1 MNTEGQKSNNR
12 LLLFISLA
20 VFLFAILGTQIVHA
34 NNKVKLYF
42 FWGKGCPHCAQE
54 EIFLEHLKKK
64 YPQLEVKSYEV
75 WYDKENGRLFTQLAG
90 AYGTRPE
97 GVPTTFI
104 GEFQPVVGYRNY
116 EITGKVIE
124 DRVRS
129 CIKQGCTEPIEKLG
143 NPSGQREI
151 AGREEKI
158 ITLPVFG
165 KVDTSRMTLPVLTI
179 ILAGL
184 DGFNPCAFFVL
195 FTLLSILVFAQSR
208 KRMLLIGGT
217 FVFFSGFIYFLFMSA
232 WLNLFLHVGQ
242 LKIITRIAGVIALII
257 ASINIKDFFF
267 FKEGISLAIP
277 ERAKPKLFE
286 RMRKLLKATSLTSM
300 MMGTIVLAIA
310 ANAYELLCTI
320 GFPMVFTRVLTL
332 HSLPGFKYYLYLIFY
347 NMIYIIPLAVIV
359 LFFSI
364 TLGSRKLTEWQG
376 QVLKL
381 ISGLMM
387 LSLGFVL
394 LINPALF
401 NNIFVAV
408 GLLAIVLTT
417 AGIMIFIA
425 GRLRRSRGK
434 C

>member
-1 MNTEGQKSNNR
+1 
-12 LLLFISLA
+12 
-20 VFLFAILGTQIVHA
+20 
-34 NNKVKLYF
+34 
-42 FWGKGCPHCAQE
+42 
-54 EIFLEHLKKK
+54 
-64 YPQLEVKSYEV
+64 
-75 WYDKENGRLFTQLAG
+75 
-90 AYGTRPE
+90 
-97 GVPTTFI
+97 
-104 GEFQPVVGYRNY
+104 
-116 EITGKVIE
+116 
-124 DRVRS
+124 
-129 CIKQGCTEPIEKLG
+129 
-143 NPSGQREI
+143 
-151 AGREEKI
+151 
-158 ITLPVFG
+158 
-165 KVDTSRMTLPVLTI
+165 
-179 ILAGL
+179 
-184 DGFNPCAFFVL
+184 
-195 FTLLSILVFAQSR
+195 
-208 KRMLLIGGT
+208 MLLIGGT
-217 FVFFSGFIYFLFMSA
+217 FVFFSGFIYFLFMAA
-232 WLNLFLHVGQ
+232 WLNLFLHIGQ
-242 LKIITRIAGVIALII
+242 LKIMTTIAGVIALII

-277 ERAKPKLFE
+277 EKAKPKLFE
-286 RMRKLLKATSLTSM
+286 HMRKLLKATSLTSM
-300 MMGTIVLAIA
+300 MIGAVVLAIA

-387 LSLGFVL
+387 LSLGIVL

-425 GRLRRSRGK
+425 KRLRRSRGK
-434 C
+434 G

>member
-1 MNTEGQKSNNR
+1 VCSPVKGIHT
-12 LLLFISLA
+12 FIFLA
-20 VFLFAILGTQIVHA
+20 VYLFAILDTQIVHA
-34 NNKVKLYF
+34 DNKVKLYF

-75 WYDKENGRLFTQLAG
+75 WYDKENGRLFTQMAE

-124 DRVRS
+124 DRVKY
-129 CIKQGCTEPIEKLG
+129 CIIQGCTDPIEKLG
-143 NPSGQREI
+143 KPSQKEI
-151 AGREEKI
+151 SAQEDKI

-165 KVDTSRMTLPVLTI
+165 KVDTSKMTLPVLTI

-195 FTLLSILVFAQSR
+195 FTLLSILVFVKSR

-217 FVFFSGFIYFLFMSA
+217 FVFFSGFIYFLFMAA
-232 WLNLFLHVGQ
+232 WLNLFLHIGQ
-242 LKIITRIAGVIALII
+242 LKIITTIAGIIALII
-257 ASINIKDFFF
+257 AAINIKDFFF
-267 FKEGISLAIP
+267 FKKGISLAIP
-277 ERAKPKLFE
+277 EKAKPKLFD
-286 RMRKLLKATSLTSM
+286 RMRKLLKVTSLTSM

-387 LSLGFVL
+387 LSLGIVL

-417 AGIMIFIA
+417 AGVMIFVA
-425 GRLRRSRGK
+425 RRLRRSGGK
-434 C
+434 G

>member
-1 MNTEGQKSNNR
+1 MDIRKFKNNR
-12 LLLFISLA
+12 LLLFIFLA
-20 VFLFAILGTQIVHA
+20 VYLFAILDAQIGHA

-54 EIFLEHLKKK
+54 EIFLEHLNKK

-75 WYDKENGRLFTQLAG
+75 WYDKENGRLFTQMAE

-124 DRVRS
+124 DRVKY
-129 CIKQGCTEPIEKLG
+129 CIIQGCTDPIEKLG
-143 NPSGQREI
+143 KPSRQREI
-151 AGREEKI
+151 SGREDRI

-242 LKIITRIAGVIALII
+242 LKIMTRIAGVIALII

-417 AGIMIFIA
+417 AGIIIFIA
-425 GRLRRSRGK
+425 RRLRRSRGK
-434 C
+434 G